1 MFRMNSEGC
10 GRSLNG
16 DTDYVDAGSAALFAK
31 LLSDFLLSF
40 PRKRESK
47 GRGSV

>member
-1 MFRMNSEGC
+1 MKSEGYDR
-10 GRSLNG
+10 GLGG
-16 DTDYVDAGSAALFAK
+16 DTGWVGIGSAALFAK

-47 GRGSV
+47 GWGSV